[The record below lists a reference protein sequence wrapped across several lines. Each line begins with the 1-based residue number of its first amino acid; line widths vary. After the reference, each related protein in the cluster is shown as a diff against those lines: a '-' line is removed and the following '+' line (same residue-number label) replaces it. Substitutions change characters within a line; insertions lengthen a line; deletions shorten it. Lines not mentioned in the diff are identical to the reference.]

1 MDISIFLSL
10 TWSFNSTIRISRL
23 GLSPSFFLAY
33 RVHRIIILA
42 SGMGSGLSLDP
53 FGIFALQR
61 ALLLQLALFGV
72 PRYEIALLCL
82 GMLSAGLRQK
92 NKL

>member
-1 MDISIFLSL
+1 MVPSNFLRKSSRRLQSVVSIRDRRRFWHGLGTITSIRHIRSSTGAL
-10 TWSFNSTIRISRL
+10 TSTT
-23 GLSPSFFLAY
+23 
-33 RVHRIIILA
+33 
-42 SGMGSGLSLDP
+42 
-53 FGIFALQR
+53 
-61 ALLLQLALFGV
+61 LFGV

>member
-1 MDISIFLSL
+1 
-10 TWSFNSTIRISRL
+10 
-23 GLSPSFFLAY
+23 
-33 RVHRIIILA
+33 
-42 SGMGSGLSLDP
+42 MGSGLSLP